1 MWFHTSPLL
10 DQVTGYRAQG
20 TVRGTGPIHL
30 CPPHNLSPVPYNL
43 KGSGRGLRFHMRLS
57 DFDYELPADLI
68 AQEPT
73 PERAGSRLL
82 VVDRQSGHLSHCSFL
97 DVLHLL
103 PADCLLVLNDTRVF
117 PARLHGRKES
127 GGSVEVLLLRRL
139 AGEGETWEVL
149 CKGGQNVRAG
159 ARLWFAPELWAT
171 WLSAPHEGRGV
182 LRLFPQEDLHML
194 LERL

>member
-1 MWFHTSPLL
+1 
-10 DQVTGYRAQG
+10 
-20 TVRGTGPIHL
+20 
-30 CPPHNLSPVPYNL
+30 
-43 KGSGRGLRFHMRLS
+43 MRLS

-82 VVDRQSGHLSHCSFL
+82 VVNRQSGQLSHCSFL

-117 PARLHGRKES
+117 PARLRGRKER
-127 GGSVEVLLLRRL
+127 GGSVEVVLLRRV
-139 AGEGETWEVL
+139 AGGGGTWEAL

-159 ARLWFAPELWAT
+159 ARLWFAAEVWAA
-171 WLSAPHEGRGV
+171 WRSAPW
-182 LRLFPQEDLHML
+182 
-194 LERL
+194 